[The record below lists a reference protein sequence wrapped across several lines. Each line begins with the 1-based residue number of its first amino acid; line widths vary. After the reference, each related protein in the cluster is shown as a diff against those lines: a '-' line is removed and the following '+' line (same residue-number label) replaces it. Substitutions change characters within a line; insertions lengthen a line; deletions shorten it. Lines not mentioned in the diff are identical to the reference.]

1 MQQKK
6 WMDEKNKIPTNKMTN
21 PLKNLTICLY
31 IQVVN
36 IITHNKELMSC

>member
-21 PLKNLTICLY
+21 PFEIGLKSLKIKIVSVT
-31 IQVVN
+31 
-36 IITHNKELMSC
+36 TF